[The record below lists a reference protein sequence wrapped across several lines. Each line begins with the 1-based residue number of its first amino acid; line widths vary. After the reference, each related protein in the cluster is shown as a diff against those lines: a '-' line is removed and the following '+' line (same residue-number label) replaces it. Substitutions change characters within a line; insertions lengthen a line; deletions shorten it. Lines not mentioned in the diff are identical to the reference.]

1 MRRTTV
7 PLRRFPT
14 PTRRVVADTTRWIAA
29 AFVIAT
35 TFASA
40 AVAQLDRLRKLR
52 GEVKL
57 PSAAISKWF
66 GGDPPLTTSLDD
78 AMNNAVTPLDGFQPA
93 TFTPLEEMPLAPG
106 GTFYLAPGAYTFEAE
121 TYCLQPGTMGAQR
134 GDGYLYA
141 ELTGPKAGLIR
152 NILNRASDHPLV
164 PQTEIQKLLWGI
176 LARARVDKMPTAI
189 KATAA
194 EMLTPRELV
203 ELSSFGVPAVSD
215 AVRQQVLKGV
225 PAATRQLLEAED
237 DIRRL
242 MSAAEPRFED
252 LERVAVLAGA
262 PDPGGEVIP
271 EGRWSYHPN
280 GYFIRYYAI
289 TRYSKT
295 RIEIYYPESFQIE
308 RDDRGRINS
317 VKLPTAG
324 GTGPAGDAGSPWQ
337 LATLRSRP
345 HRSVQI
351 GGLKPYQPG
360 GGGSAA
366 PHGRQRGGASGRSA
380 NNNAASQAQQVTSAM
395 SKAAALLGPLT
406 GGLGGGGLP
415 NFMTGQL
422 LNQNF
427 QNAQTISNALG
438 GDPGSSPDHDAG
450 SAFTGVGWGTP
461 SPGALWPAGPR
472 RGRADYTVLSAPI
485 DVTFPPVAPSDGVT
499 GTRAAGIN
507 AMLRSSYRLTATL
520 QSIGL
525 ARRRFVAA
533 HQAGSIEWE
542 RLQAQA
548 VIHLKHEAGRLMVQL
563 ANDIESVQS
572 LPGPAAEAAVVTADQ
587 VRATQRRLGSE
598 GIPAEAATIVE
609 ALGGS
614 DADLARYRSAL
625 LGLDP
630 AATAAQVPAA
640 LRQLQAALVQ
650 YGRRWLAVPTV
661 VAPWR

>member
-1 MRRTTV
+1 MISKPSRRA
-7 PLRRFPT
+7 
-14 PTRRVVADTTRWIAA
+14 VAGAIRLALLAA
-29 AFVIAT
+29 MIAT
-35 TFASA
+35 TLAPA
-40 AVAQLDRLRKLR
+40 AGAQLDRLRKLR
-52 GEVKL
+52 GDVKL

-66 GGDPPLTTSLDD
+66 GGDPPLTTSLDE
-78 AMNNAVTPLDGFQPA
+78 AMNSSVPSLDGFQPSG
-93 TFTPLEEMPLAPG
+93 FTPLDEMPLAPG

-141 ELTGPKAGLIR
+141 ELTGPKADLIR

-194 EMLTPRELV
+194 IMLTPRELL

-215 AVRQQVLKGV
+215 AIRQQVLKNV
-225 PAATRQLLEAED
+225 PASTRQLLEAED

-242 MSAAEPRFED
+242 MNAAEPRFED

-262 PDPGGEVIP
+262 PAPGGEVIP

-289 TRYSKT
+289 NRYSKT
-295 RIEIYYPESFQIE
+295 RIEIYYPASFQIE
-308 RDDRGRINS
+308 RDGRGRITS
-317 VKLPTAG
+317 VKVPTAG
-324 GTGPAGDAGSPWQ
+324 GAGPGEDAGSPWQ
-337 LATLRSRP
+337 LATVRSRP
-345 HRSVQI
+345 SRLVQI
-351 GGLKPYQPG
+351 GGLKPFQPG

-366 PHGRQRGGASGRSA
+366 PHGRQRGGASSRSSSS
-380 NNNAASQAQQVTSAM
+380 NNNAANQAQQVTNAM
-395 SKAAALLGPLT
+395 SVAAKLLGPLT

-438 GDPGSSPDHDAG
+438 GDPGSSQDHDAG
-450 SAFTGVGWGTP
+450 SAFAGVGWGPPLAGT
-461 SPGALWPAGPR
+461 LTTAGPR
-472 RGRADYTVLSAPI
+472 RGRAADYTVLSAPV
-485 DVTFPPVAPSDGVT
+485 DVTFPPVTSSNGVT

-507 AMLRSSYRLTATL
+507 AMLRSSYRLAATL

-533 HQAGSIEWE
+533 HQAGSAEWE

-563 ANDIESVQS
+563 ADDIESVQS
-572 LPGPAAEAAVVTADQ
+572 LPGPAAETAIVTADQ

-598 GIPAEAATIVE
+598 GIPAEAATLVKT
-609 ALGGS
+609 LGGS
-614 DADLARYRSAL
+614 EADLARYRSDL

-640 LRQLQAALVQ
+640 MRQLQAALVQ
-650 YGRRWLAVPTV
+650 YGRHWLAVPAV

>member
-1 MRRTTV
+1 VNRTTLS
-7 PLRRFPT
+7 LRH
-14 PTRRVVADTTRWIAA
+14 AA
-29 AFVIAT
+29 LLALLGAVIGT
-35 TFASA
+35 TFAPA

-52 GEVKL
+52 GEAKL

-78 AMNNAVTPLDGFQPA
+78 AMNNAVPPLDGFQPA
-93 TFTPLEEMPLAPG
+93 SFTPLEEMPLAPG
-106 GTFYLAPGAYTFEAE
+106 GTFYLAPGAYTLEAE

-194 EMLTPRELV
+194 VMLTPRELL

-215 AVRQQVLKGV
+215 AVRQQALKGV

-262 PDPGGEVIP
+262 PAPGGEVIP

-295 RIEIYYPESFQIE
+295 RIEIYYPASFQIE
-308 RDDRGRINS
+308 RDGRGRITS
-317 VKLPTAG
+317 VKVPTAG
-324 GTGPAGDAGSPWQ
+324 GTGPGEDAGSPWQ
-337 LATLRSRP
+337 LATTRSRP
-345 HRSVQI
+345 HHSVQI

-380 NNNAASQAQQVTSAM
+380 NNNAVNQAQQVTNAM
-395 SKAAALLGPLT
+395 SGAASLLGPLT

-415 NFMTGQL
+415 NFMAGQL

-450 SAFTGVGWGTP
+450 WAFAGVGWSTP
-461 SPGALWPAGPR
+461 SAGSLWPTGPR
-472 RGRADYTVLSAPI
+472 RDRADYSILSPPV
-485 DVTFPPVAPSDGVT
+485 DVTFPPVTASDAVT
-499 GTRAAGIN
+499 GTRAAAIN
-507 AMLRSSYRLTATL
+507 TVFRSSYRLAAAL
-520 QSIGL
+520 QSIAL
-525 ARRRFVAA
+525 ARRRLVAA
-533 HQAGSIEWE
+533 HEAGSVEWE

-548 VIHLKHEAGRLMVQL
+548 VIHLKYEAGRLMVQL
-563 ANDIESVQS
+563 AADLESLES
-572 LPGPAAEAAVVTADQ
+572 LPAAEPGHGVLTADQ

-598 GIPAEAATIVE
+598 GIPAEATTIVR

-625 LGLDP
+625 LGVDP
-630 AATAAQVPAA
+630 AAAAAQAPATS
-640 LRQLQAALVQ
+640 RQLQAALVG
-650 YGRRWLAVPTV
+650 YGRHWLAVPVV